1 MITEGPDKGRGEGG
15 RIILHH
21 IILYIISYYDI
32 SNHIIFYRTP
42 YIVEMITEGPDKGR
56 GEGGRN

>member
-1 MITEGPDKGRGEGG
+1 MLYYIDD
-15 RIILHH
+15 H
-21 IILYIISYYDI
+21 IISLIYI
-32 SNHIIFYRTP
+32 SNRTP